1 MWLPKD
7 ERETLLK
14 YYNYLQ
20 DTQEY
25 KRFRSLSARVYIAT
39 RNLISR
45 KLVHEIIEGG
55 PEHVEYLAAF
65 MTQDPIGLQGFL
77 ASSENDVEYNDITLR
92 LTLEGYDLGRKYCS
106 KPHTILLWC
115 SEYKV
120 WIILGV
126 IIGLAGIITSILVAI
141 LKD

>member
-7 ERETLLK
+7 ERETLVK

-25 KRFRSLSARVYIAT
+25 KRFGSLSERVYSAT
-39 RNLISR
+39 RKLIKR
-45 KLVHEIIEGG
+45 GLVHEIIEGG
-55 PEHVEYLAAF
+55 AEHAECLAAF
-65 MTQDPIGLQGFL
+65 VAQEPIGLQGFL

-106 KPHTILLWC
+106 KSHTILLWC
-115 SEYKV
+115 SEYKIWV
-120 WIILGV
+120 ILGL
-126 IIGLAGIITSILVAI
+126 IISFVGVLIAI
-141 LKD
+141 FKD